1 MLAAQAKRIHTRQN
15 GVSERKDARRM
26 PHAWLRVNTTLNHAD
41 LARLVP
47 GIQPAT
53 DEEWL
58 QRHHTVLQLKKTVAS
73 HHAPLSANQQRST
86 EQWIRTLDPS
96 HATLVQIGANLH
108 QSTSYA
114 NSDPGPQC
122 VALGWRALLLEPAP
136 PIFARLRAKYS
147 NRTRYRRVRTV
158 NAAVCDQ
165 CGSEPVPFW
174 HVDTSNATGNWG
186 SLHADARCRQGH
198 RQACEQER
206 DQRRARPP
214 RGDRHLHL
222 RDLIAQR
229 IAPRPVP
236 TALHDATRPVRPVR
250 PATGGPCLRRLLQLA
265 RHPRQHALDY
275 RALLLHATGATVGA
289 RLTLDHWCAHTLA
302 PQTGL
307 RRIY

>member
-1 MLAAQAKRIHTRQN
+1 MQ
-15 GVSERKDARRM
+15 
-26 PHAWLRVNTTLNHAD
+26 HAWLRVNTTLNHAD

-122 VALGWRALLLEPAP
+122 VALGWCALLLEPAP

-186 SLHADARCRQGH
+186 SLHADARCL
-198 RQACEQER
+198 
-206 DQRRARPP
+206 P
-214 RGDRHLHL
+214 
-222 RDLIAQR
+222 
-229 IAPRPVP
+229 
-236 TALHDATRPVRPVR
+236 LHDRAIGRRVSRSVTNGEHVRLEAIDTFISEISSLSASHLVQFQR
-250 PATGGPCLRRLLQLA
+250 LYTTQRGPCALCGQLLA
-265 RHPRQHALDY
+265 GRAYDASCSSRVIRDNMRSTTVRCYCMRQELPWEHVS
-275 RALLLHATGATVGA
+275 LLTIG
-289 RLTLDHWCAHTLA
+289 AHTH
-302 PQTGL
+302 
-307 RRIY
+307 